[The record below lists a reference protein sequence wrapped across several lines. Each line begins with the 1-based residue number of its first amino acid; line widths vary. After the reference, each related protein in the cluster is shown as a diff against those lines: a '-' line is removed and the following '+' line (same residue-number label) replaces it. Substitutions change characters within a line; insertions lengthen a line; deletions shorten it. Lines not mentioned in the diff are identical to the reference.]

1 MDHDVYCGAA
11 DPPDCVPALLAGF
24 LIDPVFFQD
33 SAVIGKHAG
42 GERKGNAVLPL
53 IQAVLPFIPLQ
64 PHGIYSLYMFGPGKQ
79 GQREVGIR
87 LSRHAGEQRGRAISG
102 WPARREPRYAICAPR
117 VPTYTAYNDW
127 LAAMNRRFR
136 LLPPKQTLA
145 QASGSA
151 IIPMRSPVGV
161 NTWTPS

>member
-11 DPPDCVPALLAGF
+11 DPPDREPALLARF

-33 SAVIGKHAG
+33 SAFIGKHSG

-64 PHGIYSLYMFGPGKQ
+64 PHVYIVYICSGRDARAP
-79 GQREVGIR
+79 VG
-87 LSRHAGEQRGRAISG
+87 
-102 WPARREPRYAICAPR
+102 REPRYAICAPR
-117 VPTYTAYNDW
+117 VPTYKAYTDW

-145 QASGSA
+145 QASGST
-151 IIPMRSPVGV
+151 IIPMRSPAGV